1 MLKNLLKT
9 LGQNRVAVA
18 GSFLPKGSSAPEAV
32 DGRGFS
38 VARASQGVYT
48 LTFNDLYAELISCLV
63 GVRDA
68 AGTATMVQAGDYSA
82 ANKTLQIRTF
92 QGSSASASVKQLEVD
107 MMGIRPTVRQKVMEL
122 HQPRLGATPPTQDTT
137 RNGLAFDADA
147 ETVDWS
153 IRVPSDWDGASD
165 IILRLHYHCESGD
178 AAADTETIIWA
189 TTINSIAAGEAV
201 DAGTEQT
208 PGVTYTQSGAGTDKE
223 LLSSD
228 ITIDYNSGDQPL
240 AAGDLLHI
248 TLNRNVT
255 GDTYSGDAVLLFAE
269 LVYYTAFPSVVPSD
283 SLADGPYLARE
294 NGATDP
300 TMKLVWPAGDVTPIQ
315 LPPIKLP
322 DDLNSDVDVTVRVQA
337 KSSSTNDTPTLTV
350 EAFEGIGDTDF
361 GGASGALSDSLAEVS
376 VALANADIAGGTVLN
391 LTLTPGAHNTDN
403 VEIYSIAVEYT
414 CGDTTSVA
422 MALADLSDDA
432 DNVVNFLCV
441 FRTNSIV

>member
-9 LGQNRVAVA
+9 LGQNRVLVA
-18 GSFLPKGSSAPEAV
+18 GSFLPKGTSAPVAI

-38 VARASQGVYT
+38 VARASQGVNT
-48 LTFNDLYAELISCLV
+48 ITFDDSYPELVAAIV
-63 GVRDA
+63 GIRDA
-68 AGTATMVQAGDYSA
+68 AGAATLVQAGDYSA

-92 QGSSASASVKQLEVD
+92 QGSSASAAVKQLEVD
-107 MMGIRPTVRQKVMEL
+107 MMDVRPTVRQKVMEL

-153 IRVPSDWDGASD
+153 VRVPSDWDGASD
-165 IILRLHYHCESGD
+165 ITLRLHYHGESGD
-178 AAADTETIIWA
+178 AVADTETIIWA

-223 LLSSD
+223 LIQSD
-228 ITIDYNSGDQPL
+228 ITIDYDSGDQPL
-240 AAGDLLHI
+240 ASGDLLHI
-248 TLNRNVT
+248 TLNRNVS
-255 GDTYSGDAVLLFAE
+255 GDTYSGGAVLLFAE
-269 LVYYTAFPSVVPSD
+269 LIYNTAFPGIVPVDSVG
-283 SLADGPYLARE
+283 DGPYLARE

-300 TMKLVWPAGDVTPIQ
+300 TMKIVWPAADVTPIQ

-322 DDLNSDVDVTVRVQA
+322 DDLNSDVDVTIRIQA

-361 GGASGALSDSLAEVS
+361 GGASGALSGSLAEVS

-403 VEIYSIAVEYT
+403 VEVYSIAVEYT

-432 DNVVNFLCV
+432 DNTVNFICV
-441 FRTNSIV
+441 FRANSVV